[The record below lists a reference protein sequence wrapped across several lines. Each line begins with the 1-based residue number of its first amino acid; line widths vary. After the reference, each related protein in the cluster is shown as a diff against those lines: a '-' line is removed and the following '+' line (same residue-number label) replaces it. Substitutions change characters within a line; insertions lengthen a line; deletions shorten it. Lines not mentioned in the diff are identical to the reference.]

1 MLRVGV
7 GAVVLRGR
15 SILLVKRRYPPSKG
29 YWSIPGGHLREGES
43 VYDAA
48 LRELAEETGLRGRP
62 LCVSCV
68 DELLVYGS
76 QSGKLK
82 THYVLVD
89 VAVEVDEG
97 YAPRPGSDALEARF
111 MDIDKALARKDVTLS
126 TVSYLIRL
134 VDKGGLENPCGGI
147 VPSSRTVVVE

>member
-7 GAVVLRGR
+7 GAVVFRGK
-15 SILLVKRRYPPSKG
+15 SILLVRRRYPPSRG

-48 LRELAEETGLRGRP
+48 LRELVEETGLRGRP

-68 DELLVYGS
+68 DELLVYERRT
-76 QSGKLK
+76 GKLK

-89 VAVEVDEG
+89 VIVRVEEG
-97 YAPRPGSDALEARF
+97 SSPHAGSDALDTSF
-111 MDIDKALARKDVTLS
+111 IDIDVVLARKDVALS
-126 TVSYLIRL
+126 TVSYLSRM
-134 VDKGGLENPCGGI
+134 VENGALENPCGI
-147 VPSSRTVVVE
+147 MVPASRTVVVE